1 MSLTL
6 QDAFDQYKGLTDDSL
21 RQQPRAARVGVV
33 RLVHDSNR
41 LLRES
46 VATLEETEAFKA
58 LVVATR
64 TAFHPKPSRGDHS
77 LWEHAA
83 KNFFRRSGL
92 YATAAAG
99 NSIDGGQAFA
109 RYTSAFRSTERVVT
123 YLAPIEHVKFAAD
136 CLDLG
141 SFQVRRFTKAD
152 LERML
157 EVDINRIFYQWG
169 LTDVGVLADYW
180 YVTLKKT
187 VQRKDPGHIPI
198 NLADIDKVAPTFA
211 RFPELSEALL
221 PLACFRWQADLCIPF
236 LIVVDDDILR
246 SPRSRPAIDQLDR
259 EPAFDSSTGEELDF
273 DWPTIWTSLDQ
284 EETEGCE
291 AFVRSIASE
300 IRQLESRPE
309 WQFFERAGRYL
320 LKGFFA
326 EGFEQLLW
334 HITTVDALLGDDAP
348 GAANRLARRVAA
360 IFGTRTTP
368 ENVIRERF
376 RELYDFRSRFVHGA
390 AIEKQALTNHLH
402 EARETAR
409 ALVVWF
415 LAFLTHTRDVVRREG
430 LQVPPRKVLLQMI
443 DIDSKAKSEIQTM
456 LKITETLPEGFPVV
470 SDWLANHRVE

>member
-141 SFQVRRFTKAD
+141 AFQVRRFTKAD

-180 YVTLKKT
+180 YVTLNPARNGSSLSARGAIFSRAFSLKDSSNSCGT
-187 VQRKDPGHIPI
+187 SRPSMHYLVTMLPVQR
-198 NLADIDKVAPTFA
+198 
-211 RFPELSEALL
+211 
-221 PLACFRWQADLCIPF
+221 
-236 LIVVDDDILR
+236 
-246 SPRSRPAIDQLDR
+246 
-259 EPAFDSSTGEELDF
+259 
-273 DWPTIWTSLDQ
+273 
-284 EETEGCE
+284 
-291 AFVRSIASE
+291 
-300 IRQLESRPE
+300 
-309 WQFFERAGRYL
+309 
-320 LKGFFA
+320 
-326 EGFEQLLW
+326 
-334 HITTVDALLGDDAP
+334 
-348 GAANRLARRVAA
+348 
-360 IFGTRTTP
+360 
-368 ENVIRERF
+368 
-376 RELYDFRSRFVHGA
+376 
-390 AIEKQALTNHLH
+390 
-402 EARETAR
+402 
-409 ALVVWF
+409 
-415 LAFLTHTRDVVRREG
+415 
-430 LQVPPRKVLLQMI
+430 
-443 DIDSKAKSEIQTM
+443 IDSRGGSRLSLERGQPQRT
-456 LKITETLPEGFPVV
+456 
-470 SDWLANHRVE
+470 